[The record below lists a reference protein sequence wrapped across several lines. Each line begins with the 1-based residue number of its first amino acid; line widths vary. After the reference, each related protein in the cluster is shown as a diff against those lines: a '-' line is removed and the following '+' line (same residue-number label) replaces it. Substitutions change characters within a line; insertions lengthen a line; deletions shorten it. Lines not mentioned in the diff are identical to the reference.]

1 MTDDSVEFSR
11 RALLRASGAAA
22 GGTAAI
28 GGVGSAAAQEG
39 GGGQIDYSGWF
50 SGVSNF
56 SSTVDRRGEDEV
68 TVEVGVEA
76 NQGYFGFGPA
86 AVWVDPDTTVTWEW
100 TGRGN
105 AHNVV
110 AEDDSFTS
118 GSAVAEAGT
127 TYERTFSEA
136 GIHKYYCKPHEL
148 NGMKGAIVVGDD
160 VPTVAA
166 GASTPVNP
174 KHMGVPFQPHYV
186 GIATLLGISSTLAFT
201 FYLLKYGESAHTS
214 GGNN

>member
-11 RALLRASGAAA
+11 RALLRASGTAA
-22 GGTAAI
+22 GGAAAI
-28 GGVGSAAAQEG
+28 GAVGSAAAQES
-39 GGGQIDYSGWF
+39 GGGQVDYGGWF
-50 SGVSNF
+50 SDVSNF
-56 SSTVDRRGEDEV
+56 SSTVDRRGEDEI

-76 NQGYFGFGPA
+76 NQGYYGFGPA

-110 AEDDSFTS
+110 ADDDSFSS

-136 GIHKYYCKPHEL
+136 GIHKYYCSPHEL

-160 VPTVAA
+160 VPTVEVE
-166 GASTPVNP
+166 GPSGPVVP
-174 KHMGVPFQPHYV
+174 ESAKLFGVTSGFV
-186 GIATLLGISSTLAFT
+186 MTAVLGLVYF
-201 FYLLKYGESAHTS
+201 FMKYGGDYGDVE
-214 GGNN
+214 

>member
-160 VPTVAA
+160 VPTVEVE
-166 GASTPVNP
+166 GPSGPVVP
-174 KHMGVPFQPHYV
+174 ESAKLFGVTSGFV
-186 GIATLLGISSTLAFT
+186 MTAVLGLAYF
-201 FYLLKYGESAHTS
+201 FMKYGGDYGDVE
-214 GGNN
+214 